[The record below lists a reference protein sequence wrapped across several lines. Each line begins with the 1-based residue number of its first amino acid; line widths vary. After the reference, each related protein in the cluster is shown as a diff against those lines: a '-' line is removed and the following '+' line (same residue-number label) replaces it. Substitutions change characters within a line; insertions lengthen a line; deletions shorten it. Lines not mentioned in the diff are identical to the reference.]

1 MRAALLRT
9 LIAMGAA
16 FRVQKACIIIDCDDI
31 KLIFTF
37 RWLGK
42 HEIWRVNDAFA
53 VTSKNADS
61 S

>member
-42 HEIWRVNDAFA
+42 HEIWRVMMR
-53 VTSKNADS
+53 SL
-61 S
+61 